1 MTPASGANLRLL
13 LSNLAAS
20 QLGPPIAAVLAGQPH
35 EVLRAEAVE
44 PGADFD
50 LALITRDV
58 TGGSTKHEVL
68 PQTRHFHDLMRQARS
83 LRWAHTQSA
92 GADRPVLVELLRRGV
107 TVTTSSGANA
117 AVVAQTAV
125 AGLLALARRFPQ
137 LMAAQRERR
146 WAPLLG
152 VDQPRDLGGQTA
164 LIVGWGP
171 VGRQV
176 GAMLAAAGL
185 RCIAVRRQADRDAP
199 ELETVGYDDLAS
211 VLPRAD
217 WLVLACPLT
226 ERTRGLIDAAA
237 LARLPAG
244 AHLVNVSRGEVV
256 VQADLIAALRS
267 GVLAGAYLD
276 VFEHEPL
283 DRESPLWSLANVLVT
298 PHSAGHSDG
307 NEARVAA
314 LFLDNLARWCRGDSL
329 INRADVSG

>member
-1 MTPASGANLRLL
+1 MTSASGASLRLL
-13 LSNLAAS
+13 LSNQAAT
-20 QLGPPIAAVLAGQPH
+20 QVGPRIAAVLAARPH
-35 EVLRAEAVE
+35 QLLRAEAVE

-50 LALITRDV
+50 LALMTRDV

-68 PQTRHFHDLMRQARS
+68 APTRHFHDLLRQARS
-83 LRWAHTQSA
+83 LRWAHTHSA
-92 GADRPVLVELLRRGV
+92 GADRPVFVELLRRGV

-152 VDQPRDLGGQTA
+152 ASQPRDLGGQTA

-185 RCIAVRRQADRDAP
+185 RCIAVRRQADPAATGP
-199 ELETVGYDDLAS
+199 ETVGYDDLAS
-211 VLPRAD
+211 VLPRTD

-226 ERTRGLIDAAA
+226 ERTRGLVDAAA
-237 LARLPAG
+237 LARLPPG
-244 AHLVNVSRGEVV
+244 AHLVNVARGEVV
-256 VQADLIAALRS
+256 VQDDLIAALRN

-283 DRESPLWSLANVLVT
+283 DRESPLWSLDNVLVT

-307 NEARVAA
+307 NEERVAA
-314 LFLDNLARWCRGDSL
+314 LFLDNLARWCRGARL
-329 INRADVSG
+329 VNRVDGPG